1 MSEFISA
8 VFVHRFRD
16 IDKGVRLCCIKA
28 LGEWV
33 TFHPSMFYDNQ
44 YLKYLGWSLNDKKAD
59 VRIQAL
65 QILKELYSTEDAQ
78 RLGSFID
85 RFKSRILQIASCD
98 VDKAATSAGLQLAEQ
113 LASASI
119 VSDDDVDKIL
129 VLLND
134 PDASIRDSAA
144 LVMQSIVIDG
154 VLMAEIKTQKKSSKT
169 FDEHQFMIQNL
180 CDFILNYFKEQD
192 NLDNIVDALFP
203 NVPCLGMWDK
213 ICEILSTYGDGDLE
227 LSQFDTLCKM
237 LQSSI
242 NVAFGVGPNRP
253 GKKEDRYP
261 RSFSLSDQ
269 ILHFSVSFTE
279 VVRRS
284 QTDPAL
290 IAALASVPNG
300 FKLQKVPAQ
309 AVPQFAELGARL
321 LDAIEANSSAST
333 CRQLAE
339 TAYTCSIL
347 GNSEGEASSRASVIA
362 VEATKTKSKKSRSS
376 TGFVDKHALLRSSAL
391 FRYFDIRESNVA
403 QAALAVSNGDT
414 DDEATKFCAVEVL
427 FLHSIWSRS
436 AGDST
441 SNEWFSKTIENA
453 FSLMESCSS
462 PFVEASCCALIYDC
476 RKFVEVPSSIASTI
490 DLKAYCIAASPD
502 NFESPAL
509 QVEHDEEIQKM
520 GLNVVPCGSNG
531 KLVRMAVGRYVLSNL
546 PEVFEERSVL
556 NDASISAA
564 ASISLQSSSVE
575 WVRSVRGEI
584 KKKLGTACLSKWDSC
599 LMEKMFTLVST
610 AEGSDLQDSLA
621 QQMEGVC
628 SKLASLYM
636 KTGTPANQQ
645 QDLFNQVIS
654 CVKRALR
661 FSLPP
666 QQDNDKIMFLE
677 FCLAPFVSKVP
688 EECKKMCQDLVN
700 RHLSQNIEYGLA
712 DGGDI
717 AMDALMSALGSDG
730 YVARVYSV
738 QPTPSRRRSRPSLS
752 QSSLLSARAS
762 PVSFFITIAYC
773 SLMLVV
779 PLTHPFQAQRT
790 PELHRTSRARTAA
803 VM

>member
-16 IDKGVRLCCIKA
+16 IDKGVRLNCIKA

-44 YLKYLGWSLNDKKAD
+44 YLKYLGWSLNDKKAE

-65 QILKELYSTEDAQ
+65 QILKELYSTEDAK

-85 RFKSRILQIASCD
+85 RFKGRILQIASSD

-129 VLLND
+129 ILLND
-134 PDASIRDSAA
+134 PEASIRDSAA
-144 LVMQSIVIDG
+144 QVMQSIVIEG
-154 VLMAEIKTQKKSSKT
+154 VLMAEIKTQKKSSKN

-192 NLDNIVDALFP
+192 NLDNIIDALFP
-203 NVPCLGMWDK
+203 IVPSLGMWDK

-242 NVAFGVGPNRP
+242 NIAFGVGPNRP

-269 ILHFSVSFTE
+269 TLHFSVSFTE
-279 VVRRS
+279 VVRRC

-300 FKLQKVPAQ
+300 FKGQKVPKEA
-309 AVPQFAELGARL
+309 ASQFAELGNRL

-339 TAYTCSIL
+339 AAATCALL

-362 VEATKTKSKKSRSS
+362 VEATKTKGKKSRSS

-403 QAALAVSNGDT
+403 QAALAVSQGDT
-414 DDEATKFCAVEVL
+414 DDEATKFCAVEVI
-427 FLHSIWSRS
+427 FLHAVWSRS
-436 AGDST
+436 AGDMGAS
-441 SNEWFSKTIENA
+441 EWFGKTIEAA
-453 FSLMESCSS
+453 FALMESCSS
-462 PFVEASCCALIYDC
+462 PCIEASCCALIFDC
-476 RKFVEVPSSIASTI
+476 RNFVEVPSSMATSINQ
-490 DLKAYCIAASPD
+490 KAYCIAACPD

-509 QVEHDEEIQKM
+509 QVEHDDEIQKM

-531 KLVRMAVGRYVLSNL
+531 KLVRMAVGRYVLSNI
-546 PEVFEERSVL
+546 PDVYDERLLL
-556 NDASISAA
+556 NEAPIAA
-564 ASISLQSSSVE
+564 AACISFQASSVE

-584 KKKLGTACLSKWDSC
+584 KKKIGTSGLSKWDSC
-599 LMEKMFTLVST
+599 LMENMFAIVST
-610 AEGSDLQDSLA
+610 AEGSDLQDALA

-628 SKLASLYM
+628 AKLVASYS
-636 KTGTPANQQ
+636 KTGVPANQQ
-645 QDLFNQVIS
+645 QDLFTQVLAV
-654 CVKRALR
+654 VKRALR
-661 FSLPP
+661 FALPS
-666 QQDNDKIMFLE
+666 QKDNDKIMFLE

-688 EECKKMCQDLVN
+688 EDCKKMCQDIVN
-700 RHLSQNIEYGLA
+700 RHTSQNIDYRLDEGA
-712 DGGDI
+712 DI
-717 AMDALMSALGSDG
+717 AMDALMAALGSDS

-738 QPTPSRRRSRPSLS
+738 QPTPTRRRSRPSLS
-752 QSSLLSARAS
+752 QSSVLSARAS
-762 PVSFFITIAYC
+762 PVSGVRTLLQRCFFE
-773 SLMLVV
+773 
-779 PLTHPFQAQRT
+779 LTPSFRPNERQSRSEHP
-790 PELHRTSRARTAA
+790 ERALPQ
-803 VM
+803 